1 MQCLILFSAENPHLH
16 NIFLYIYPG
25 SNRQIDVIFRIL
37 KYQIQTPC
45 NIFLFFSKKKESVCK
60 NYGLNFIHSTKNG
73 VILRNE
79 SVCTTS
85 EKLHGII
92 ETGQFAMVE
101 FWYFH
106 QLNYNADCYFWCNS
120 EEDFV
125 PTNVIS
131 PAKTLVKKAGK
142 FKY

>member
-1 MQCLILFSAENPHLH
+1 M
-16 NIFLYIYPG
+16 
-25 SNRQIDVIFRIL
+25 
-37 KYQIQTPC
+37 
-45 NIFLFFSKKKESVCK
+45 
-60 NYGLNFIHSTKNG
+60 NFIHSTKNG

-120 EEDFV
+120 EENFATKMPKISHVVV
-125 PTNVIS
+125 PSTTEH
-131 PAKTLVKKAGK
+131 TLVKKNSISTYLPTTISY
-142 FKY
+142 FKIKINFNFVS

>member
-1 MQCLILFSAENPHLH
+1 M
-16 NIFLYIYPG
+16 
-25 SNRQIDVIFRIL
+25 

-45 NIFLFFSKKKESVCK
+45 NIFFSKKKESVCK

-120 EEDFV
+120 EENFATKMPKISHVVV
-125 PTNVIS
+125 PSTTEH
-131 PAKTLVKKAGK
+131 TLVKKIQLVHTYYY
-142 FKY
+142 FLF